1 MADQMAVK
9 LEEKGANG
17 LTREE
22 ALVDLRTTL
31 DWLGDDVQY
40 IDGEVDPLVE
50 MCTITKALPITSRAI
65 RASG

>member
-40 IDGEVDPLVE
+40 IDGEVDP
-50 MCTITKALPITSRAI
+50 
-65 RASG
+65 SG